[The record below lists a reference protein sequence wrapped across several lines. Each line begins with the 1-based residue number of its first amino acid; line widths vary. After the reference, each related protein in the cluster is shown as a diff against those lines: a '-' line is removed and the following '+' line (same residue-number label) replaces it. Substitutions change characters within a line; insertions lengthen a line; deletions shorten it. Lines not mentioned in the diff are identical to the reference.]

1 MGARKLSGWKFGL
14 WKFSV
19 RKFSGW
25 KIQFLKIE
33 RQKIE
38 WLENLVGGK
47 FGGQKIQWDE
57 NSVAGK
63 FSAFMSR
70 KFSGELFKS
79 DTKSQGI
86 LTGGSIKVGQN
97 VLWAIHKGHLQKF
110 GVLEPLPLVQG
121 MMSLLLY
128 EGLTLSALGWTPPDL
143 RCHFWMAPQKVYF
156 FHKLRILAQTDPHA
170 STSNISEKRHYRRF
184 RRPF

>member
-1 MGARKLSGWKFGL
+1 M
-14 WKFSV
+14 

-70 KFSGELFKS
+70 KFSGELIQS

-97 VLWAIHKGHLQKF
+97 VL
-110 GVLEPLPLVQG
+110 
-121 MMSLLLY
+121 
-128 EGLTLSALGWTPPDL
+128 
-143 RCHFWMAPQKVYF
+143 
-156 FHKLRILAQTDPHA
+156 
-170 STSNISEKRHYRRF
+170 
-184 RRPF
+184 